1 MGSATRERSGTRPS
15 MAPMIEI
22 ALPPHRAAFDPA
34 GGALRSSTVLLVA
47 PAHADWAPLTAGLLN
62 SGVGRVLRAE
72 SIAAV
77 DHIIDHQPAGDLALV
92 SMSLHAKRNRVVR
105 RLRAAG
111 WHRVLQLTDVPDSDS
126 VRAALLANHG
136 RLAAPDDPDV
146 ARHQHDLSKRQL
158 SILQQLAHGLTTKRI
173 SKNVGISTSAVKAHI
188 GRMAQKLGSDDV
200 VDAGLSAG
208 LIK

>member
-1 MGSATRERSGTRPS
+1 

-22 ALPPHRAAFDPA
+22 ALPPHQGGFHPA

-111 WHRVLQLTDVPDSDS
+111 WHRVLQLTDVPHSDS